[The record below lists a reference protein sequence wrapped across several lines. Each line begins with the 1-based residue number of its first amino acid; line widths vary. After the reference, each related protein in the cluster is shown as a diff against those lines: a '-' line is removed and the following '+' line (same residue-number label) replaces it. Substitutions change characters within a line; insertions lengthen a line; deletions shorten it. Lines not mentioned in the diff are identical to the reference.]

1 MPVFS
6 DIFQRFIQKRPV
18 ATMVLILLE
27 NFLNADKLDR
37 WFNTVRQS
45 QYTKEILFSSIIGLM
60 LNVVC
65 NIRPNVHSAYRDSE
79 IQASV
84 VALYAKLQNMEL
96 TTSQALVRY
105 IAGEAETLLNH
116 VGGTHLDLLPG
127 YRVKFLDGNSIEGTE
142 HRLDVLRGTK
152 AGALPGKALVVFDPR
167 LGLAIDVFPCEDGHA
182 QERSLLPAVAAT
194 IEARDVYVM
203 DRNFCVLEF
212 LFNFHK
218 KSAFFVAR
226 QHGNTPYKRLTGLK
240 FVGNSATGKVFEQDV
255 EITAPTGE
263 TLQIRRVVVTLN
275 KPTRSDD
282 KNLILLTN
290 LPKEGVDALKV
301 AELYRA
307 RWGIETAFQKLES
320 HLNSEINTL
329 GYPKAALFSFCL
341 ALVAF
346 NLYAVVMAVLQA
358 THPNKV
364 IKDVVSEY
372 YIAQEIDV
380 AMDGISIAMTENERA
395 VLTQASPSELA
406 TLLLDI
412 ACYVDLKK
420 YEKNPRGPK
429 KPPIK
434 RTQFKGHPHVSTAKL
449 LKGITPKIV
458 AGKAA

>member
-1 MPVFS
+1 MFG

-18 ATMVLILLE
+18 AAMVLILLE

-45 QYTKEILFSSIIGLM
+45 QYTKEILFSSIVGLM

-65 NIRPNVHSAYRDSE
+65 NIRPSVHSAYRDSE

-84 VALYAKLQNMEL
+84 VALYGKLQNLEP

-105 IAGEAETLLNH
+105 IAGEAEALLHH
-116 VGGTHLDLLPG
+116 VGGTPPALLPG
-127 YRVKFLDGNSIEGTE
+127 YRVKFLDGNCIEATE
-142 HRLDVLRGTK
+142 HRLEVLRGTN
-152 AGALPGKALVVFDPR
+152 AGALPGKALVVFDPQ
-167 LGLAIDVFPCEDGHA
+167 LGMAVDVFPCEDGHA
-182 QERSLLPAVAAT
+182 QERSLLLAVAAT
-194 IEARDVYVM
+194 IQAQDVYVM

-226 QHGNTPYKRLTGLK
+226 QHGNTPYNRLTGLK
-240 FVGNSATGKVFEQDV
+240 FVGNSATGKVFEQEV

-429 KPPIK
+429 KLPIK

>member
-1 MPVFS
+1 
-6 DIFQRFIQKRPV
+6 
-18 ATMVLILLE
+18 
-27 NFLNADKLDR
+27 
-37 WFNTVRQS
+37 
-45 QYTKEILFSSIIGLM
+45 
-60 LNVVC
+60 
-65 NIRPNVHSAYRDSE
+65 
-79 IQASV
+79 
-84 VALYAKLQNMEL
+84 
-96 TTSQALVRY
+96 VRY

-167 LGLAIDVFPCEDGHA
+167 LGLAVDVFPCEDGHA

-212 LFNFHK
+212 LFHFHK

-226 QHGNTPYKRLTGLK
+226 QHGNTPYNRLTGLK
-240 FVGNSATGKVFEQDV
+240 FVGNSATGKVFEQEV

-346 NLYAVVMAVLQA
+346 NIYAVVMAVLQA